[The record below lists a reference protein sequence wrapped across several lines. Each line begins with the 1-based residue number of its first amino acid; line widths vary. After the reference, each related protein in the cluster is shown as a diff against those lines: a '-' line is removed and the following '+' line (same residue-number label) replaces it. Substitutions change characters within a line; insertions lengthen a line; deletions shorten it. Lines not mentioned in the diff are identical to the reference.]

1 MKIKEGFVIR
11 EIAGQSVVIAL
22 GAAAK
27 SYNGMIRL
35 NDTAKLIW
43 QGLEKGMDKDAI
55 VDMILAEYDVEREL
69 AEKDFDKFV
78 NALIG
83 ANIIE

>member
-1 MKIKEGFVIR
+1 MRIKEGFVIR

-22 GAAAK
+22 GDAAK

-35 NDTAKLIW
+35 NETAKVIW
-43 QGLEKGMDKDAI
+43 QGLEKGQDKDAI
-55 VDMILAEYDVEREL
+55 IESILAEYDVDREL
-69 AEKDFDKFV
+69 AENDFDKFV
-78 NALIG
+78 NALMG

>member
-27 SYNGMIRL
+27 SYNGMIKL

-43 QGLEKGMDKDAI
+43 QGLEKGQDKQTI
-55 VDMILAEYDVEREL
+55 VDLILDEYEADRDLV
-69 AEKDFDKFV
+69 EKDYDTFI
-78 NALIG
+78 NALKG

>member
-27 SYNGMIRL
+27 SYNGMIKL

-43 QGLEKGMDKDAI
+43 QGLEKGQDKQTI
-55 VDMILAEYDVEREL
+55 VDSILEEYEVDRDLV
-69 AEKDFDKFV
+69 EKDFDTFI
-78 NALIG
+78 NALKG

>member
-55 VDMILAEYDVEREL
+55 VDMILEEYDVEREL

>member
-22 GAAAK
+22 GEAAK

-43 QGLEKGMDKDAI
+43 QGLEKGQGKEDI
-55 VDMILAEYDVEREL
+55 VDAILAEYDVDREL
-69 AEKDFDKFV
+69 AEKDFDKFI

>member
-11 EIAGQSVVIAL
+11 EVAGQSVVIAL

-43 QGLEKGMDKDAI
+43 QCLEKGQDKDAI
-55 VDMILAEYDVEREL
+55 VDAILSEYDVDREL
-69 AEKDFDKFV
+69 AENDFDKFI

>member
-35 NDTAKLIW
+35 NDTAKVIW
-43 QGLEKGMDKDAI
+43 QGLEKGQDKQTIVDAI
-55 VDMILAEYDVEREL
+55 LEEYDADPEL
-69 AEKDFDKFV
+69 VEKDFDNFI
-78 NALIG
+78 NALKG

>member
-43 QGLEKGMDKDAI
+43 QGLEKGQDKDAI
-55 VDMILAEYDVEREL
+55 VDAILSEYDVDREL
-69 AEKDFDKFV
+69 AENDFDKFI

>member
-22 GAAAK
+22 GVAAK

-35 NDTAKLIW
+35 NETAKVIW
-43 QGLEKGMDKDAI
+43 QCLEKGLDREAI
-55 VDMILAEYDVEREL
+55 VETILSEYDVDRDL
-69 AEKDFDKFV
+69 VEKDLDSFINTLK
-78 NALIG
+78 G
-83 ANIIE
+83 ANVIE